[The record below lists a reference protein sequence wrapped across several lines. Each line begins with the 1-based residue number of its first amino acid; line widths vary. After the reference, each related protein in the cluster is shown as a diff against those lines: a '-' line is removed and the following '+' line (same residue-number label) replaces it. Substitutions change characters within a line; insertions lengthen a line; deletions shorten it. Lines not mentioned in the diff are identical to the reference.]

1 MKILTTAAILLGLS
15 SLIAT
20 PSLVLAH
27 HSVGATFDPQATVTL
42 EGTVTKIDW
51 FNPHIWIYITVDGS
65 TEEYQCEGSSP
76 NSLRRRGWSKDS
88 LNPGDQVT
96 VEGLKARNDPYSCYA
111 RSVKLADGKQLF
123 SGNASELG
131 Q

>member
-1 MKILTTAAILLGLS
+1 MKILTIAAILLGIS
-15 SLIAT
+15 SLIAK
-20 PSLVLAH
+20 PSLLLAH

-51 FNPHIWIYITVDGS
+51 FNPHTWIYITVDGS
-65 TEEYQCEGSSP
+65 AEEYQCEGSSP